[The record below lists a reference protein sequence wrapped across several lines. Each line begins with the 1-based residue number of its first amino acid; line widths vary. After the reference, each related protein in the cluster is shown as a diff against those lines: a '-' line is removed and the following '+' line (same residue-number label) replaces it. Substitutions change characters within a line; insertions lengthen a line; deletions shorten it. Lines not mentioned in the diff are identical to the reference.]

1 MKQCTHVEALP
12 HPEPVPLGETC
23 PECLRD
29 GTDPVPLRPCLTR
42 GHVGCCDS
50 SPKRRAAEHRRETGH
65 PVLRTHEPGED
76 RRRRLVDHVL
86 VRPDMTPVPDGST
99 V

>member
-12 HPEPVPLGETC
+12 HPDPVPLGETC

-29 GTDPVPLRPCLTR
+29 GTDPVQLRLCLTC

-50 SPKRRAAEHRRETGH
+50 SPNRHATEHHKETGH
-65 PVLRTHEPGED
+65 PVMRTHEPGED
-76 RRRRLVDHVL
+76 WRWCFVDHVL
-86 VRPDMTPVPDGST
+86 V
-99 V
+99 